1 MVTDWGN
8 PTRNIDNRIMANRV
22 EGMKTEVKYNYDD
35 AFFALG
41 ANIACQF
48 TLQSPY
54 TRYGCWGLTDDLAN
68 PDRNYKFQA
77 VRELLGN
84 VPGDFNMDSR
94 VDLSD
99 LDIFTDQWLT
109 PGDCPGPHCADLID
123 DNDVDFRDFALF
135 AGNWTH

>member
-22 EGMKTEVKYNYDD
+22 ERMKTEVKYNYDN

-54 TRYGCWGLTDDLAN
+54 TRYGCWGLTDDLAY

-77 VRELLGN
+77 ARDLLGN
-84 VPGDFNMDSR
+84 VPGDFNVDSK
-94 VDLSD
+94 VNLLDLG
-99 LDIFTDQWLT
+99 IFVPQWLA
-109 PGDCPGPHCADLID
+109 PGDCPGPHCADFVD
-123 DNDVDFRDFALF
+123 DNVVNFADFAVF
-135 AGNWTH
+135 AQNWTK